1 MPLHEGPGGL
11 GRGAHGGVGLG
22 AGAAEAGV
30 LRVGDEEQGQ
40 VPAWPGLPSP
50 RGQDCGEGQQLDL
63 HVLEIVE
70 LLVWL
75 VVVSMLGM
83 PRKENGYSTLLI
95 SHRRG
100 NINREAPII
109 ELVPGGGS
117 PSNHHSVIMNS
128 PLVGLQHTSDIRVE
142 LGIKEGAKVLSS
154 EVLMDMQPLGQS
166 GSLFSTTICKQKNL
180 DELGSRSG
188 AAAAAH
194 VR

>member
-1 MPLHEGPGGL
+1 MRNRARSQL
-11 GRGAHGGVGLG
+11 
-22 AGAAEAGV
+22 
-30 LRVGDEEQGQ
+30 GQ
-40 VPAWPGLPSP
+40 VCLLHGVRIVEKGNRWVA
-50 RGQDCGEGQQLDL
+50 ELDL

-142 LGIKEGAKVLSS
+142 ELGIKEGDRVQSMQGS
-154 EVLMDMQPLGQS
+154 EVSRDMQPLGQS

>member
-1 MPLHEGPGGL
+1 MRNRARSQL
-11 GRGAHGGVGLG
+11 
-22 AGAAEAGV
+22 
-30 LRVGDEEQGQ
+30 GQ
-40 VPAWPGLPSP
+40 VCLLHGVRIVEKGNRWVA
-50 RGQDCGEGQQLDL
+50 ELDL

-142 LGIKEGAKVLSS
+142 LGIKEGARVQSMQGS
-154 EVLMDMQPLGQS
+154 EVSRDMQPLGQS

>member
-1 MPLHEGPGGL
+1 MEKGN
-11 GRGAHGGVGLG
+11 RWV
-22 AGAAEAGV
+22 AE
-30 LRVGDEEQGQ
+30 
-40 VPAWPGLPSP
+40 
-50 RGQDCGEGQQLDL
+50 LDL

-142 LGIKEGAKVLSS
+142 ELGIKEGDRVQSMQGS
-154 EVLMDMQPLGQS
+154 EVSRDMQPLGQS

-188 AAAAAH
+188 AAAAWG
-194 VR
+194 